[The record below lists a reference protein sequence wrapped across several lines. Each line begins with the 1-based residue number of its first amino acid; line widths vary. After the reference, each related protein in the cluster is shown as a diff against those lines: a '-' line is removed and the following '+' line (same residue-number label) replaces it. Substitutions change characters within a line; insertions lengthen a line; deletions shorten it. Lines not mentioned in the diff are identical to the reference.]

1 MIAIRMKFST
11 LIITIILILFS
22 FTSCKKEEQGRLL
35 IYDKGNYLGPKD
47 QKLEKDKVYKLQKQ
61 TNRQRDLR
69 T

>member
-1 MIAIRMKFST
+1 MIATRMKLSALT
-11 LIITIILILFS
+11 ITIILILLS

>member
-1 MIAIRMKFST
+1 MIAIPMKLST
-11 LIITIILILFS
+11 LTITIILILFS

>member
-1 MIAIRMKFST
+1 MTAIRMKLT
-11 LIITIILILFS
+11 LLITTIILILLSFS
-22 FTSCKKEEQGRLL
+22 SCKKEEQGRLL

-47 QKLEKDKVYKLQKQ
+47 QKLNKDKVYKLQKQ

>member
-1 MIAIRMKFST
+1 MTAIRMKLT
-11 LIITIILILFS
+11 LLITTIILILLSFS
-22 FTSCKKEEQGRLL
+22 SCKKEEQGRLL

>member
-1 MIAIRMKFST
+1 MIATRMKLSALT
-11 LIITIILILFS
+11 ITIILILLS

-47 QKLEKDKVYKLQKQ
+47 QKLEQDKVYKLQKQ

-69 T
+69 I

>member
-1 MIAIRMKFST
+1 MKLSALT
-11 LIITIILILFS
+11 ITFILILLS

-47 QKLEKDKVYKLQKQ
+47 QKLEQDKVYKLQKH

>member
-1 MIAIRMKFST
+1 MLNSKGISRAAFALT
-11 LIITIILILFS
+11 

-47 QKLEKDKVYKLQKQ
+47 QKLEQDKVYKLQKQ

>member
-1 MIAIRMKFST
+1 MTAIRMKLT
-11 LIITIILILFS
+11 LLITTIILILLSFS
-22 FTSCKKEEQGRLL
+22 SCKKEEQRRLL

-47 QKLEKDKVYKLQKQ
+47 QKLEQDKVYKLQKQ

>member
-1 MIAIRMKFST
+1 MIAISMKLSS
-11 LIITIILILFS
+11 LIITIILILS
-22 FTSCKKEEQGRLL
+22 TFTSCKKEEQGRLL

-47 QKLEKDKVYKLQKQ
+47 QKLKKDKVYKLQKQ